1 MSDFL
6 RFLVI
11 VLNIVVRSMVSKC
24 LRCKHLSERFQ
35 QQKMADLP
43 RDRISEEVPFKICG
57 AGMFGPFVVN
67 VHKEMI
73 PSCV

>member
-1 MSDFL
+1 
-6 RFLVI
+6 
-11 VLNIVVRSMVSKC
+11 
-24 LRCKHLSERFQ
+24 
-35 QQKMADLP
+35 MADLP
-43 RDRISEEVPFKICG
+43 RDRISEEAPFKICG